1 MDAGATDPRDVR
13 AIAVTTDDVVTAYE
27 AHHRSSRRTVLR
39 LTPPFSG
46 RMRARLHV
54 VESPERAA
62 ASTNDRTTDVDDATG
77 AVHVPPE
84 RLVDEARVPRYP
96 TADDTEDA
104 IRSDPDE
111 TFSVDAHRDRHV
123 EAVDAWR
130 DAVAGAIVAS
140 VDLRLS
146 DGTHR
151 VTVKTLG

>member
-1 MDAGATDPRDVR
+1 MDAGVTDPRDVR
-13 AIAVTTDDVVTAYE
+13 AIAVSTDDVVAAYE
-27 AHHRSSRRTVLR
+27 AHSRRSRRAVLR

-54 VESPERAA
+54 AESAERAA
-62 ASTNDRTTDVDDATG
+62 ASTNGRPTDVDDATG

-84 RLVDEARVPRYP
+84 RLVDETRVPDYP

-104 IRSDPDE
+104 IRSNPDE
-111 TFSVDAHRDRHV
+111 TFSVDVHHDRHV

-130 DAVAGAIVAS
+130 ATVAEAIVES
-140 VDLRLS
+140 VDIRLS

-151 VTVKTLG
+151 VAVKRLG